1 MATTTI
7 GATEHRVTFEA
18 PGPPVPDGYGGFA
31 YAWAP
36 LTPAT
41 WYVRIQPAAG
51 LASHGERLQAPGVI
65 VTHTTI
71 VVSGA
76 FHPGVT
82 EQTRMHDAAGRVY
95 QVTSVLNV
103 DARGVE
109 MQLLADL
116 EA

>member
-7 GATEHRVTFEA
+7 GDTEHRVTFEA
-18 PGPPVPDGYGGFA
+18 PGAPLPDGHGGFT
-31 YAWAP
+31 YTWAP

-41 WYVRIQPAAG
+41 WYVRIQPATAG
-51 LASHGERLQAPGVI
+51 AGERLQAPGVI

-82 EQTRMHDAAGRVY
+82 EQTRMRDAAGRVY
-95 QVTSVLNV
+95 QVKSALNV